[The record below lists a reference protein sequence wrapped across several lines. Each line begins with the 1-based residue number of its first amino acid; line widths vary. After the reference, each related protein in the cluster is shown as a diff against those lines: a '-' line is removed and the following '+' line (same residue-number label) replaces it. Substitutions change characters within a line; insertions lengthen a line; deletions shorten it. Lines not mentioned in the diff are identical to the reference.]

1 MRGHRQQRH
10 RHHLADLART
20 KLQPPARC
28 RKVLARLGRPVLGH
42 IVDGHCAVCTVAADH
57 DDAGGGALHARL
69 KCRQLKHDDAAVVVI
84 DNRHG
89 CRRLQQVDR
98 AVAAAADRYRAQ
110 QLDQEHNVRLGHV
123 VVDDA
128 DDNVLGLLARPKD
141 QLPLRG
147 LVVEA
152 GHRGVVPSGIA
163 HGDGRLQ
170 VAMHAHH
177 RQSRL
182 VLGLQNGHLRAL
194 HEHRRDLAVKP
205 VKVSLLQAGHYRV
218 RAAVAFP
225 QQRCGAVLR
234 LPIMAVGVA
243 AGGVDVAAHILHR
256 HCPVVQD
263 GVLVDGAALTDRC
276 CALVA
281 CGGSAALLVGP
292 PLVVDRHHDRV
303 LVRCKPVPPTRVDHV
318 GGPNEQ
324 RHERQ
329 RHPRLPDL
337 NHVRRDLLVHDP
349 QPEVGPQTPGGRPDE
364 DLEVRDLPEGAGRQ
378 AQRAHRRD
386 AKQVVRSGAD
396 NRARAELTGRLI
408 QR

>member
-177 RQSRL
+177 RQL
-182 VLGLQNGHLRAL
+182 CLALALQHGHFGAL
-194 HEHRRDLAVKP
+194 HKHRGDVAVERIE
-205 VKVSLLQAGHYRV
+205 VSLPDATTGRAGAVAAPPNQR
-218 RAAVAFP
+218 RAAVFLSV
-225 QQRCGAVLR
+225 GVLAR
-234 LPIMAVGVA
+234 VGVA
-243 AGGVDVAAHILHR
+243 ADGVDVAAHVLHR
-256 HCPVVQD
+256 HCSVVQNT
-263 GVLVDGAALTDRC
+263 VLAEVAALAHHC
-276 CALVA
+276 CALALCA
-281 CGGSAALLVGP
+281 CIAFLVGQS
-292 PLVVDRHHDRV
+292 LRHHDRV
-303 LVRCKPVPPTRVDHV
+303 LVRRKPVPSARVDHV
-318 GGPNEQ
+318 GRPHKQ

-329 RHPRLPDL
+329 RQPCLPHFD
-337 NHVRRDLLVHDP
+337 HVGRDLLVHNP
-349 QPEVGPQTPGGRPDE
+349 QPKVGPQAPRRRPDE